1 MITREEQIKQLEK
14 LEKKIKI
21 KFINKDLLRQVFV
34 HRSFLNENRQF
45 DLGHNE
51 RLEFLGDAVLELVV
65 TEYLFNN
72 FPNPEGEMTN
82 WRAALVRGERI
93 CEVGKVLNFE
103 DYLLLSHGEQKNN
116 GKAKNIILANTYE
129 ALVGAIYLDRGYKS
143 AKKFIDD
150 YLIIYLP
157 EILEKQLHIDP
168 KSRLQELTQEKLSET
183 PIYKVHQE
191 WGPDHAKQFKIGVY
205 LQNRLIGEG
214 EGSSKQI
221 AQINAAQN
229 ALNSWKESENNFIS
243 TI

>member
-1 MITREEQIKQLEK
+1 MINREDQIKQLEK
-14 LEKKIKI
+14 LEKQIKI
-21 KFINKDLLRQVFV
+21 KFNDKDLLRQVFV

-65 TEYLFNN
+65 TEYLYNN

-93 CEVGKVLNFE
+93 CEVGKVLKFE
-103 DYLLLSHGEQKNN
+103 EYLLLSHGEEKNN

-129 ALVGAIYLDRGYKS
+129 ALVGAIYLDKGYKP
-143 AKKFIDD
+143 AKKFIHDF
-150 YLIIYLP
+150 LIIYLP

-183 PIYKVHQE
+183 PSYQVHQE

-205 LQNRLIGEG
+205 LQDRLIGIG
-214 EGSSKQI
+214 EGSSKQV
-221 AQINAAQN
+221 AQINAAQK
-229 ALNSWKESENNFIS
+229 ALESWQESENNFFS
-243 TI
+243 TT